1 MAVKKDIRRSL
12 RKPSGQ
18 RVELGWSG
26 EHGDPVGISGIC
38 KNVSE
43 GGMCVVVRDA
53 PPMRAYVQFRLV
65 GLGFAGSASVRS
77 VRGVAAGYEVG
88 LEFAGNLRWE

>member
-38 KNVSE
+38 KDVSE

-65 GLGFAGSASVRS
+65 SLGF
-77 VRGVAAGYEVG
+77 RGVAAG
-88 LEFAGNLRWE
+88 L